1 MTIAAI
7 TFLAIFTQ
15 SVSGFGLGLVA
26 ISLLANVMGIRAA
39 SPLVSLI
46 GITAQFTILLYYRRD
61 FNLRAVARLA
71 ATAIL
76 GIPIGLY
83 FLRQVDSGIVTAV
96 LGLVLISYSL
106 YTLIGFKMPRLD
118 HPLWAYSL
126 GFVSGMLGGAY
137 NTSGPPVIIYGA
149 CQEWPRAEFKSNL
162 QGYFLLVSST
172 SAVGH
177 ALSGN
182 ITSTVWHNYLFAL
195 PAIALGIIIGVSLD
209 KRINPHYFRQLVLI
223 MLIILGLRLIVA

>member
-1 MTIAAI
+1 MIISAI

-26 ISLLANVMGIRAA
+26 ISLLANIMSIRQA

-46 GITAQFTILLYYRRD
+46 GITAQFIILLYYRHD

-71 ATAIL
+71 ATAVL
-76 GIPIGLY
+76 GIPIGLV
-83 FLRQVDSGIVTAV
+83 FLRRVDEGVVTAV
-96 LGLVLISYSL
+96 LGVILISYSL
-106 YTLIGFKMPRLD
+106 YALLGLKLPKLE
-118 HPLWAYSL
+118 HPLWAYGL

-149 CQEWPRAEFKSNL
+149 CREWPRAEFKSNL
-162 QGYFLLVSST
+162 QGYFLLVSTT
-172 SAVGH
+172 SAIGH

-182 ITSTVWHNYLFAL
+182 MTPVVWHNYLYAL
-195 PAIALGIIIGVSLD
+195 PAIALGIIIGVNLD
-209 KRINPHYFRQLVLI
+209 KRINPQRFRQVVLV
-223 MLIILGLRLIVA
+223 MLIILGLRLILS